1 MSEPACKK
9 ARTTLGSLELN
20 ADRFVELMRKL
31 IGEAKGLQNNPSQGF
46 VPRENAAS
54 DHVLELLRPH
64 TKEHGGPLEV
74 ERIEFTEGRGN
85 VVIKYP
91 GASTK
96 SIAFVGSHMDVV
108 PANPETWERIRRILV
123 DLRALGIAPGLLVHP
138 HRRLA
143 SRSTTD
149 AH

>member
-1 MSEPACKK
+1 MCWPKPGCIALHSSVAPVAVEIVARNCARVCGMCKK

-64 TKEHGGPLEV
+64 TKELGGPLEV

-85 VVIKYP
+85 VVMVGI
-91 GASTK
+91 
-96 SIAFVGSHMDVV
+96 SILCALFDVLL
-108 PANPETWERIRRILV
+108 EREKFAR
-123 DLRALGIAPGLLVHP
+123 
-138 HRRLA
+138 
-143 SRSTTD
+143 
-149 AH
+149 